1 MNVCVEI
8 RQYDICLIFYP
19 PPDMPAL
26 TKNYALF
33 VKMRT
38 ALLLLGL
45 VCLILAAPIRSL
57 PIAPHIPTQSVTPGS
72 TYTVPDWLGAY
83 YSTTGSTSTW
93 TLPPTYKNGGNV
105 SLGEFLIVR
114 NLGSAG
120 IVLETTSPETIEGGA
135 SYNVAAGTTAIV
147 LSDYTNWRVVSVT
160 SGVLAPLTSVAGTAN
175 QITSTCAAGVCTESL
190 PIAVLAPGS
199 LRTTTYLAVGS
210 PSVPT
215 NVATGAIT
223 TTSAAPT
230 SQAFGAVTASAASG
244 LLTFTVTTAAVTCAN
259 AVVTNTNVVAGSRVF
274 VNVQGY
280 TGTPVTNGLPVVAR
294 LDTSGS
300 SVGSFTLQLCN
311 THASNALTGTL
322 YVAFW
327 VLN

>member
-1 MNVCVEI
+1 
-8 RQYDICLIFYP
+8 
-19 PPDMPAL
+19 
-26 TKNYALF
+26 
-33 VKMRT
+33 MRT
-38 ALLLLGL
+38 VLLLLGL
-45 VCLILAAPIRSL
+45 ACLALAL
-57 PIAPHIPTQSVTPGS
+57 PRAVIAPHIPTQSVTPGS

-93 TLPPTYKNGGNV
+93 ELPPTYKNGGNV
-105 SLGEFLIVR
+105 SLGELLIVR

-135 SYNVAAGTTAIV
+135 SYNVAAGTTAVI
-147 LSDYTNWRVVSVT
+147 LSDYVDWRVVSVT
-160 SGVLAPLTSVAGTAN
+160 SGVSAPLTSVAGTAN

-190 PIAVLAPGS
+190 PSAVLAPGS

-223 TTSAAPT
+223 TTAVTPT

-244 LLTFTVTTAAVTCAN
+244 LLTFTVATAAVTCAN
-259 AVVTNTNVVAGSRVF
+259 AVVTNTNVVASSRVF
-274 VNVQGY
+274 VDVQGY

-294 LDTSGS
+294 LDTAGS
-300 SVGSFTLQLCN
+300 SAGSFTLQLCN
-311 THASNALTGTL
+311 VHASNALSGTL